1 MPLILHP
8 NISIGT
14 PRHHTEGWLEIAKG
28 KQRGQRGIT
37 SMTKNDR
44 QKGEEVMA
52 SPGKAPVQAGVNIR
66 KNYKGHKR
74 IHMGITAGS
83 FL

>member
-1 MPLILHP
+1 MPLIPHP
-8 NISIGT
+8 NIYIGT
-14 PRHHTEGWLEIAKG
+14 PRHHIEGWLEIAKG

-52 SPGKAPVQAGVNIR
+52 SPGKGPCAGR
-66 KNYKGHKR
+66 GECQKE
-74 IHMGITAGS
+74 
-83 FL
+83 L